1 MAIPTVL
8 SICTGYGGIELGLSA
23 VGDFEPVCY
32 VESDLSQAS
41 ILAARIQEGLLPD
54 APIWSDLKTFNGR
67 AWGGVV
73 DILTGGFPCQP
84 WSTAGKKLGEDDP
97 SHLCPDVER
106 VIRELKY
113 RVIFLENVPGILESY
128 YYIIRPELQA
138 MGYTVTEGLFTAE
151 ETGAPHRRQR
161 LFILGVHGGNAPS
174 FMAHPSAERLQRWLA
189 WDDSLEE
196 QQISEGLRFDRGN
209 IPSDIG
215 HSLNDMAQLPNPQHV
230 RPYITTDTGGNG
242 ETIYR
247 SQKRENSPIQSE
259 GVHPTGDA
267 HTGVED
273 TISERQQRRS
283 RGLVEREVSET
294 GGTSDITKPSGSE
307 LGNPSRERLQGIR
320 LTGETE
326 PSERPTVI
334 PLYPPGPSDWEGWA
348 YMLSEMPEALPHFCI
363 LGDGTPSQVEQQLRS
378 YGNGV
383 VPAVAAIAWCHLIKT
398 FI

>member
-41 ILAARIQEGLLPD
+41 VLAARIQEGLLPD
-54 APIWSDLKTFNGR
+54 CPIWSDLKTFNGKP
-67 AWGGVV
+67 WSGVV

-97 SHLCPDVER
+97 RHLWPDVAR
-106 VIRELKY
+106 VIRELNY
-113 RVIFLENVPGILESY
+113 PVIFLENVPGILESY
-128 YYIIRPELQA
+128 YYSIRPELQA

-161 LFILGVHGGNAPS
+161 LFILGVHGGDAPS

-189 WDDSLEE
+189 WDSSLEE

-209 IPSDIG
+209 IQSDIG
-215 HSLNDMAQLPNPQHV
+215 HSLNDMAQLSTH
-230 RPYITTDTGGNG
+230 
-242 ETIYR
+242 
-247 SQKRENSPIQSE
+247 
-259 GVHPTGDA
+259 A
-267 HTGVED
+267 GVED

-283 RGLVEREVSET
+283 RGLVEREVSEP
-294 GGTSDITKPSGSE
+294 GGTTGKAEPSGSE
-307 LGNPSRERLQGIR
+307 LGNTSREGLQGVR
-320 LTGETE
+320 LTGETA
-326 PSERPTVI
+326 PGERPTVI

-363 LGDGTPSQVEQQLRS
+363 LGDGTPSQLEQQLRS

>member
-1 MAIPTVL
+1 VAIPTVL

-41 ILAARIQEGLLPD
+41 VLAARIQEGLLPD

-67 AWGGVV
+67 AWSGVV

-97 SHLCPDVER
+97 RHLWPDVAR
-106 VIRELKY
+106 VIRELNY
-113 RVIFLENVPGILESY
+113 PVIFLENVPGILESY

-161 LFILGVHGGNAPS
+161 LFILGVHGGDAPS

-189 WDDSLEE
+189 WDSSLEE

-209 IPSDIG
+209 IQSDIG
-215 HSLNDMAQLPNPQHV
+215 HSLNDMAQLPNPQHDG
-230 RPYITTDTGGNG
+230 PHGTTDTGGDG

-267 HTGVED
+267 SQD
-273 TISERQQRRS
+273 
-283 RGLVEREVSET
+283 
-294 GGTSDITKPSGSE
+294 SE
-307 LGNPSRERLQGIR
+307 LADTTGKRLQGAEHRVSGDATQPSPELAHACCEGLQGVR

>member
-41 ILAARIQEGLLPD
+41 VLAARIQEGLLPD
-54 APIWSDLKTFNGR
+54 CPIWSDLKTFNGKP
-67 AWGGVV
+67 WSGVV

-97 SHLCPDVER
+97 RHLWPDVAR
-106 VIRELKY
+106 VIRELNY
-113 RVIFLENVPGILESY
+113 PVIFLENVPGILESY
-128 YYIIRPELQA
+128 YYSIRPELQA

-161 LFILGVHGGNAPS
+161 LFILGVHGGDAPS
-174 FMAHPSAERLQRWLA
+174 FMAHPNAERLQRWLA

-196 QQISEGLRFDRGN
+196 QQISEGLRFDRRS
-209 IPSDIG
+209 IQSDSG
-215 HSLNDMAQLPNPQHV
+215 HSLNDMAQ
-230 RPYITTDTGGNG
+230 RD
-242 ETIYR
+242 
-247 SQKRENSPIQSE
+247 
-259 GVHPTGDA
+259 
-267 HTGVED
+267 
-273 TISERQQRRS
+273 
-283 RGLVEREVSET
+283 
-294 GGTSDITKPSGSE
+294 SE
-307 LGNPSRERLQGIR
+307 LAHACCEGLQGVR

-326 PSERPTVI
+326 PGERPTVI
-334 PLYPPGPSDWEGWA
+334 PLYPPRPSDREGWA

-363 LGDGTPSQVEQQLRS
+363 LGDGTPSQLEQQLRS